1 MTTVAAPPGQQSA
14 TARSGGRSAGRR
26 KVTRA
31 LIYTGLILF
40 TLIWIAPIYSTLI
53 TSVRTLDDIRI
64 NGFWSIPSE
73 ITFSNFSTAW
83 TQGGVDRYALNSFI
97 ITLPALAGMLFL
109 SSLAAY
115 ALARFKFP
123 GSRLIYFTFVG
134 GMLLPFQVLMLPV
147 FRLTNAIGLYDTY
160 AGIIIFHIAFQL
172 GFCTFVLRNFMRG
185 VPNEILEAARVDG
198 CNEFRIYWQ
207 MMLPLTKP
215 AFAALATLEFTWVF
229 NDYLWAIVL
238 LRRDSLKP
246 VTAGLATLMGQYITD
261 WPLLVAGSLI
271 ATLPTVLVFI
281 FLQRYFIAGLTL
293 GSSK

>member
-1 MTTVAAPPGQQSA
+1 MTTAVPSQEIPATSA
-14 TARSGGRSAGRR
+14 VREGSVRR
-26 KVTRA
+26 TINRI
-31 LIYTGLILF
+31 LIYGGLIIF
-40 TLIWIAPIYSTLI
+40 TLIWIAPVYSTLI

-73 ITFSNFSTAW
+73 ITLANFTTAW
-83 TQGGVDRYALNSFI
+83 IEGNVNRYALNSFI

-109 SSLAAY
+109 SSLSAY
-115 ALARFKFP
+115 ALAKFHFR
-123 GSRLIYFTFVG
+123 GNRLIYFMYVC

-147 FRLTNAIGLYDTY
+147 FQLTNWIGLYDTY
-160 AGIIIFHIAFQL
+160 AGLIVFHVAFQL
-172 GFCTFVLRNFMRG
+172 GFCTFVLRNFMLG

-215 AFAALATLEFTWVF
+215 AFAALATLEFTWIF

-246 VTAGLATLMGQYITD
+246 VTAGLATLMGQYVTD

-271 ATLPTVLVFI
+271 ATLPTLMVFL

-293 GSSK
+293 GSNK

>member
-1 MTTVAAPPGQQSA
+1 MTTA
-14 TARSGGRSAGRR
+14 TAPKSSSGGVTR
-26 KVTRA
+26 KRVTRA
-31 LIYTGLILF
+31 LIYIALVIF

-73 ITFSNFSTAW
+73 ITFSNFSKAW
-83 TQGGVDRYALNSFI
+83 TDGRVDRYALNSFI

-109 SSLAAY
+109 SSLSAY
-115 ALARFKFP
+115 ALARFEFP
-123 GSRLIYFTFVG
+123 GNRLIYFTFVG

-147 FRLTNAIGLYDTY
+147 FRLTNVIGLYDTY

-215 AFAALATLEFTWVF
+215 AFAALATLQFTWVF

-238 LRRDSLKP
+238 LRRDALKP
-246 VTAGLATLMGQYITD
+246 VTAGLASLMGQYVTD

-293 GSSK
+293 GSNK

>member
-1 MTTVAAPPGQQSA
+1 MTTTATQQDV
-14 TARSGGRSAGRR
+14 TTRTV
-26 KVTRA
+26 VTRSPA
-31 LIYTGLILF
+31 RKTLNRILIYGSLIIF
-40 TLIWIAPIYSTLI
+40 TLIWIAPVYSTLI

-64 NGFWSIPSE
+64 NGFWSIPAE
-73 ITFSNFSTAW
+73 ITFSNFATAW
-83 TQGGVDRYALNSFI
+83 TAGNVNRYALNSFI
-97 ITLPALAGMLFL
+97 ITLPALGGMLFL
-109 SSLAAY
+109 SSLSAY
-115 ALARFKFP
+115 ALAKFRFR
-123 GSRLIYFTFVG
+123 GNRLVFFLYVG

-160 AGIIIFHIAFQL
+160 MGLILFHIAFQL

-185 VPNEILEAARVDG
+185 VPDEILEAARVDG

-215 AFAALATLEFTWVF
+215 AFAALATLEFTWIF

-238 LRRDSLKP
+238 LRRDALKP
-246 VTAGLATLMGQYITD
+246 VTAGLATLMGQYVTD

-271 ATLPTVLVFI
+271 ATLPTLLVFL

-293 GSSK
+293 GSNK